1 MLKAATV
8 CYGRIKNIYIYIY
21 MISITITK
29 KIYISFLLKSKKIK
43 INHPKCVFR
52 CIYLKNICTGWH
64 NLCQKKIHG
73 FILNLYFNQMTDLW
87 LKDPTVNRIKRHP
100 TY

>member
-1 MLKAATV
+1 MQLLQLKYT
-8 CYGRIKNIYIYIY
+8 YI
-21 MISITITK
+21 
-29 KIYISFLLKSKKIK
+29 LLKSKKIK
-43 INHPKCVFR
+43 INHPQCVFR
-52 CIYLKNICTGWH
+52 CIYLKNICAGWH
-64 NLCQKKIHG
+64 NLCQKKNHG